1 MGLLRRVLF
10 APVTAPAATTVWLA
24 RQLQA
29 RANEELNDPVAI
41 RAALATLEAHL
52 GFALQLPHANASGRS
67 GAWQD
72 LYTVP
77 MVQAVAEACA
87 DDIAR
92 FEYRFG

>member
-41 RAALATLEAHL
+41 RAALATLEAQLLAGEISEESYDAAEQVLLSRL
-52 GFALQLPHANASGRS
+52 GA
-67 GAWQD
+67 
-72 LYTVP
+72 
-77 MVQAVAEACA
+77 VQ
-87 DDIAR
+87 
-92 FEYRFG
+92 